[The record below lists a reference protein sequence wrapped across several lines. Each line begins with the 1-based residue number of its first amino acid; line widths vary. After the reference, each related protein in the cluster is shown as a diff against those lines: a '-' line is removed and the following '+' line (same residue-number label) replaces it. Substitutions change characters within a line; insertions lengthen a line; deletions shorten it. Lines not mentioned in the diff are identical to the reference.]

1 MKALTNTL
9 KLRVDA
15 FIGETRLLEAPNG
28 GDEDEISLC
37 DALEILVRHRRNKRL
52 LFSRLP
58 TDVIHSVFTS
68 ALDIDRIHEPD
79 LPLEVL
85 EDHQKQLFRMRSVC
99 VAWNEFLVSGPRYWL
114 AVNLRTPPEV
124 LQITLKRAEQA
135 PLCVYSTTSKE
146 SRARAEPPCN
156 EDHTVLAGSMVY
168 VRTIRSDHRGFLPL
182 WKKLLQSSMTSLETL
197 DLAANVD
204 WASMDSE
211 HVAGWLSDSL
221 PVVRDVTARGWQPLS
236 SATWLE
242 NLRSLSLCRPMKI
255 ETNMLR
261 ILSQCCNLLSLK
273 VETDG
278 IASDEESESMESPP
292 KIALPHL
299 RKLELEL
306 GLLQEVRHLVL
317 SLDIPPHA
325 QGSLRI
331 MSSSRSEE
339 FVEDLAHFIF
349 PDGTESKPPTNPLL
363 EIHTPP
369 DYPEPVTY
377 TAGNRSIKFGIPERT
392 EEWDPFSNI
401 IVVLQNRLNNP
412 PLTVQLDRPTERHAT
427 TLRRLGN
434 LNVQKIHVKDPEK
447 HLDKVLAAIGSRH
460 PNLPSGTVPDGH
472 NWPFE
477 SLRECVIEQAGLS
490 LAQLARLVGIRQR
503 YLRTSS
509 KEWLKRI
516 TLVACNIWGGLSL
529 SAATW
534 QLGAIGVTLV
544 ADDRCRFAR

>member
-1 MKALTNTL
+1 M
-9 KLRVDA
+9 R
-15 FIGETRLLEAPNG
+15 R
-28 GDEDEISLC
+28 
-37 DALEILVRHRRNKRL
+37 RRNKRL

-58 TDVIHSVFTS
+58 ADVIHSIFTS

-85 EDHQKQLFRMRSVC
+85 EDHRKQLFRMRCVC
-99 VAWNEFLVSGPRYWL
+99 VAWSGFLVSGPRYWL

-135 PLCVYSTTSKE
+135 PLCVYSTTSEE
-146 SRARAEPPCN
+146 SRTRAEHPCN
-156 EDHTVLAGSMVY
+156 EDHTVLAGSMAY

-197 DLAANVD
+197 DLTAIGD
-204 WASMDSE
+204 WAAMDEE

-221 PVVRDVTARGWQPLS
+221 PIVRNVTARGWQPLS

-242 NLRSLSLCRPMKI
+242 NLRSLSLCRPMRV

-261 ILSQCCNLLSLK
+261 MLGQCSNLSRLRI
-273 VETDG
+273 EADG
-278 IASDEESESMESPP
+278 TAWDEESEPMESPP

-299 RKLELEL
+299 RKLELEFDV
-306 GLLQEVRHLVL
+306 LQDVRHLVR

-331 MSSSRSEE
+331 IYAPHSEE

-363 EIHTPP
+363 EIHSPP
-369 DYPEPVTY
+369 ENPSPATY
-377 TAGNRSIKFGIPERT
+377 TAGNRSIKIGIPDRT
-392 EEWDPFSNI
+392 EEWDLFSNI

-412 PLTVQLDRPTERHAT
+412 PLTVQLDRPTEREAT

-434 LNVQKIHVKDPEK
+434 LNVQKIHVKNPEK
-447 HLDKVLAAIGSRH
+447 HLDEVLAAIGSSH
-460 PNLPSGTVPDGH
+460 ENLPSGTVPDGH

-477 SLRECVIEQAGLS
+477 SLREFVIEAAGLS
-490 LAQLARLVGIRQR
+490 LSQLARLVGIRQR

-516 TLVACNIWGGLSL
+516 TLVACNLWGGLSL
-529 SAATW
+529 SGATV

-544 ADDRCRFAR
+544 ADDTRFNR